1 MGNRR
6 QETGRVVMSEIEKVR
21 AELGDEKATK
31 LRQLREYSKALI
43 QMDRCRSKEGRVA
56 LTNCLNEANG
66 ILAEAGMISNR

>member
-6 QETGRVVMSEIEKVR
+6 QEIGKVVMGEIEKVR

-43 QMDRCRSKEGRVA
+43 QMGRCRNKEGRVA
-56 LTNCLNEANG
+56 LTNCLNEANE

>member
-6 QETGRVVMSEIEKVR
+6 QETGRVVMGEIEKVR

-43 QMDRCRSKEGRVA
+43 QMGKCRNKEGRVA
-56 LTNCLNEANG
+56 LTNCLNEANE

>member
-6 QETGRVVMSEIEKVR
+6 QETGKVVMGEIEKVR

-43 QMDRCRSKEGRVA
+43 QMGRCRNKEGRVA
-56 LTNCLNEANG
+56 LTNCLNEANE

>member
-6 QETGRVVMSEIEKVR
+6 QETGRVVMGEIEKGR

-43 QMDRCRSKEGRVA
+43 QMGKCRNKEGRVA
-56 LTNCLNEANG
+56 LTNCLNEANE